1 MGQKKFIAFDH
12 DVGEHPTPEPTS
24 GPAES
29 GAEGG
34 AEGGADRRRHPRL
47 RVGVLTEIVHETRGK
62 IPGITF
68 NLSESGA
75 FLLTLMPLEKGEEVE
90 LRFVSVDDSRESV
103 RARVVHGTEL
113 RRDVFW
119 SQGVGLEFVEGV
131 PSFLKVEFP
140 QK

>member
-1 MGQKKFIAFDH
+1 MSDKKFIIFTH
-12 DVGEHPTPEPTS
+12 DAGEHPTPGPESEPEDS
-24 GPAES
+24 SA
-29 GAEGG
+29 
-34 AEGGADRRRHPRL
+34 ADRRRPRRQPNGL
-47 RVGVLTEIVHETRGK
+47 PPEIVHETRGK

-75 FLLTLMPLEKGEEVE
+75 FLLTLMPLSTGEEVE
-90 LRFVSVDDSRESV
+90 LHFVSADESRETI

-140 QK
+140 EK